1 MIAIFNIA
9 KVVTTAFLAFA
20 AYYFLRATWNSK
32 TNSDLIGNGFSLT
45 FMVLAVMFMWIGR

>member
-1 MIAIFNIA
+1 MVLTIINIA
-9 KVVTTAFLAFA
+9 KILTTAFLAFA

-45 FMVLAVMFMWIGR
+45 FMVLAVVFMWAR

>member
-1 MIAIFNIA
+1 MITIISVARIL
-9 KVVTTAFLAFA
+9 TTAFLAFA

-45 FMVLAVMFMWIGR
+45 FMVLAVMFIWIWR